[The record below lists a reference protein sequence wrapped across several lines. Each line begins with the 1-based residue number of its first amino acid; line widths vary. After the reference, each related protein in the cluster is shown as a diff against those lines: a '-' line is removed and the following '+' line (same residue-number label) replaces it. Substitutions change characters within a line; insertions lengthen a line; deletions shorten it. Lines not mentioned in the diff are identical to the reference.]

1 MKFTPLTDIATAI
14 AKKEKSAMMV
24 QKEKKKLKAHRTNRR
39 TKRTKPSPSIE
50 TDIKTKITNR
60 TTHKK

>member
-24 QKEKKKLKAHRTNRR
+24 QKEKKN
-39 TKRTKPSPSIE
+39 
-50 TDIKTKITNR
+50 
-60 TTHKK
+60 

>member
-24 QKEKKKLKAHRTNRR
+24 QKEKKIK
-39 TKRTKPSPSIE
+39 SPQNKQKNQE
-50 TDIKTKITNR
+50 NKTFSKYRDRYQNKDYKQNYT
-60 TTHKK
+60 